1 MTENLAVQE
10 EYGAKIELLRPDE
23 LKDQFPWLN
32 TDGIAL
38 GSHGLE
44 NEGWFDPWSLLTAFR
59 RKAVSLGARYLGAEL
74 VDFNFQQV
82 RNLQAQAEEE
92 EFYKPVNHAV
102 IKMPDGELREIQF
115 AILVVAAGP
124 HSGEIARMLRIGK
137 GPGLLEAPLPVEPR
151 KRYVYVIHCRDGPGL
166 TFPLVVGTDGVY
178 CRREGLGGHF
188 VCGKSPSP
196 DEEPDVANLDVDYSF
211 FDKTVLP
218 SLSERIPA
226 FEAIKMKS
234 AWAGF
239 YDYNSLD
246 QNGLVGRHP
255 YYNNVYFATGF
266 SGHGIQMAPGVGRAI
281 MELIL
286 DGDYISINLERF
298 GLDRLIHGLPLLE
311 KAVV

>member
-1 MTENLAVQE
+1 MPLIKTCTV
-10 EYGAKIELLRPDE
+10 
-23 LKDQFPWLN
+23 
-32 TDGIAL
+32 
-38 GSHGLE
+38 
-44 NEGWFDPWSLLTAFR
+44 
-59 RKAVSLGARYLGAEL
+59 L
-74 VDFNFQQV
+74 VLC
-82 RNLQAQAEEE
+82 LQ
-92 EFYKPVNHAV
+92 
-102 IKMPDGELREIQF
+102 
-115 AILVVAAGP
+115 
-124 HSGEIARMLRIGK
+124 
-137 GPGLLEAPLPVEPR
+137 
-151 KRYVYVIHCRDGPGL
+151 
-166 TFPLVVGTDGVY
+166 
-178 CRREGLGGHF
+178 
-188 VCGKSPSP
+188 